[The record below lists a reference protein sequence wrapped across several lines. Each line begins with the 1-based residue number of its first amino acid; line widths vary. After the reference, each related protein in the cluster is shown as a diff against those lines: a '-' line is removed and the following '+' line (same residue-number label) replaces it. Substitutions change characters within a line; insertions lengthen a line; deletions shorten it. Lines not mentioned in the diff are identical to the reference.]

1 MKTET
6 FIRASI
12 ILVAVAVTCFILVPV
27 YGVRP
32 IEVVH
37 VTNEVVTVATATPRP
52 APTASPTPE
61 PAGGAAG
68 SGAAASEAPA
78 PEASP
83 APAEEPVLEE
93 VLVEKSVD
101 LNQASLEEL
110 DRLPGIGPALG
121 QRIIDY
127 REQNNG
133 FYDIEEIMEVS
144 GIGEA
149 KFAEL
154 KDRITVDNEG
164 DMTNEDSGG
173 R

>member
-32 IEVVH
+32 IQLVH
-37 VTNEVVTVATATPRP
+37 VTNEVVAVATATPRP
-52 APTASPTPE
+52 TATPSPTPV

-68 SGAAASEAPA
+68 TSAAASEEAP

-83 APAEEPVLEE
+83 APAEEPALEE

-101 LNQASLEEL
+101 INQASLEEL

-144 GIGEA
+144 GIGE
-149 KFAEL
+149 KTFQKLEPY
-154 KDRITVDNEG
+154 IYVG
-164 DMTNEDSGG
+164 
-173 R
+173 

>member
-32 IEVVH
+32 IQLVH

-68 SGAAASEAPA
+68 SSAAASEAPA

-101 LNQASLEEL
+101 INQASLEEL

-144 GIGEA
+144 GIGE
-149 KFAEL
+149 KTFQKLEPY
-154 KDRITVDNEG
+154 IYVG
-164 DMTNEDSGG
+164 
-173 R
+173 

>member
-68 SGAAASEAPA
+68 SSAAASEAAP

-101 LNQASLEEL
+101 INQASLEEL

-127 REQNNG
+127 REKNNG

-144 GIGEA
+144 GIGE
-149 KFAEL
+149 KTFQKLEPY
-154 KDRITVDNEG
+154 IYVG
-164 DMTNEDSGG
+164 
-173 R
+173 

>member
-37 VTNEVVTVATATPRP
+37 VTNEVVTVATAAPRP
-52 APTASPTPE
+52 TATPSPTLAL
-61 PAGGAAG
+61 AGGAAG
-68 SGAAASEAPA
+68 SSAAASEAPA

-101 LNQASLEEL
+101 INQASLEEL

-144 GIGEA
+144 GIGE
-149 KFAEL
+149 KTFQKLEPY
-154 KDRITVDNEG
+154 IYVG
-164 DMTNEDSGG
+164 
-173 R
+173 

>member
-37 VTNEVVTVATATPRP
+37 VTNEVVAVATAAPRP
-52 APTASPTPE
+52 APTASPTPV
-61 PAGGAAG
+61 PAAGGVAEG
-68 SGAAASEAPA
+68 SSTAASEAPA

-83 APAEEPVLEE
+83 APTEEPVLEE

-101 LNQASLEEL
+101 INQASLEEL

-144 GIGEA
+144 GIGE
-149 KFAEL
+149 KTFQKLEPY
-154 KDRITVDNEG
+154 IYVG
-164 DMTNEDSGG
+164 
-173 R
+173 

>member
-37 VTNEVVTVATATPRP
+37 VTNEVVAVATAAPRP
-52 APTASPTPE
+52 APTASPTPV

-68 SGAAASEAPA
+68 SSAAASEAPA

-101 LNQASLEEL
+101 INQASLEEL

-144 GIGEA
+144 GIGE
-149 KFAEL
+149 KTFQKLEPY
-154 KDRITVDNEG
+154 IYVG
-164 DMTNEDSGG
+164 
-173 R
+173 

>member
-68 SGAAASEAPA
+68 SSAAASEAAP

-101 LNQASLEEL
+101 INQASLEEL

-144 GIGEA
+144 GIGE
-149 KFAEL
+149 KTFQKLEPY
-154 KDRITVDNEG
+154 IYVG
-164 DMTNEDSGG
+164 
-173 R
+173 

>member
-37 VTNEVVTVATATPRP
+37 VTNEVVTVATAAPRP
-52 APTASPTPE
+52 TATPSPTPM
-61 PAGGAAG
+61 PAGGAAEG
-68 SGAAASEAPA
+68 SSAAASEAVP

-83 APAEEPVLEE
+83 APTEEPVLEE
-93 VLVEKSVD
+93 VLVEKSID
-101 LNQASLEEL
+101 INQASLEEL

-144 GIGEA
+144 GIGE
-149 KFAEL
+149 KTFQKLEPY
-154 KDRITVDNEG
+154 IYVG
-164 DMTNEDSGG
+164 
-173 R
+173 

>member
-32 IEVVH
+32 IELVH
-37 VTNEVVTVATATPRP
+37 VTNEVVAVATATPEP

-61 PAGGAAG
+61 PAAG
-68 SGAAASEAPA
+68 TAAASSAAPSEEV
-78 PEASP
+78 PSEASP

-101 LNQASLEEL
+101 INQASLEEL

-144 GIGEA
+144 GIGE
-149 KFAEL
+149 KTFQKLEPY
-154 KDRITVDNEG
+154 IYVG
-164 DMTNEDSGG
+164 
-173 R
+173 

>member
-37 VTNEVVTVATATPRP
+37 VTNEVTAVATAAPRP
-52 APTASPTPE
+52 TATPSPTPM
-61 PAGGAAG
+61 PAGGAAEG
-68 SGAAASEAPA
+68 SSAAASEAPA

-101 LNQASLEEL
+101 INQASLEEL

-144 GIGEA
+144 GIGE
-149 KFAEL
+149 KTFQKLEPY
-154 KDRITVDNEG
+154 IYVG
-164 DMTNEDSGG
+164 
-173 R
+173 

>member
-32 IEVVH
+32 IELVH

-68 SGAAASEAPA
+68 SSAAASEAPA

-101 LNQASLEEL
+101 INQASLEEL

-127 REQNNG
+127 REQNSG

-144 GIGEA
+144 GIGE
-149 KFAEL
+149 KTFQKLEPY
-154 KDRITVDNEG
+154 IYVG
-164 DMTNEDSGG
+164 
-173 R
+173 